1 MKKLVM
7 IGLAV
12 FLLVGVL
19 FIDSADLFATKS
31 FGESGDV
38 EDSNIVSVQGNGEI
52 KVAPDVAYIQIG
64 VETRDKN
71 AQKAQEE
78 NKAIMDKVTNEIKKF
93 LEDGT
98 DIQTSQYS
106 IYRSYDY
113 NDENKDE
120 YYVVNNSLSV
130 TLKNI
135 DNLGKVID
143 AASTA
148 GSNKISNINFGV
160 QDEQKYYNLALKNAM
175 ESAKVKAE
183 TIMTT
188 FGKKPGIPK
197 KVTET
202 GSYGGVLRSNVAFD
216 EVMLK
221 SNSVTP
227 IEAGEITI
235 TANVT
240 VEYDY

>member
-1 MKKLVM
+1 MKRIIMVG
-7 IGLAV
+7 IAV
-12 FLLVGVL
+12 FLMMGAL
-19 FIDSADLFATKS
+19 FIDSADLLSSKS
-31 FGESGDV
+31 YADEAVNDANV
-38 EDSNIVSVQGNGEI
+38 VSVQGNGEI

-64 VETRDKN
+64 VETKNEN

-78 NKAIMDKVTNEIKKF
+78 NKIIMEKVTNEIKKF
-93 LEDGT
+93 VQDAS
-98 DIQTSQYS
+98 DIQTSQYN
-106 IYRSYDY
+106 IYRNYDY
-113 NDENKDE
+113 NEDKKEE
-120 YYVVNNSLSV
+120 YYMVSNTLSV

-148 GSNKISNINFGV
+148 GSNRVSNISFGV

-175 ESAKVKAE
+175 SSAKAKAE
-183 TIMTT
+183 TIMGT
-188 FGKKPGIPK
+188 FGKKPGLPSR
-197 KVTET
+197 VTES
-202 GSYGGVLRSNVAFD
+202 GYYGGVQRSNVAFD

-235 TANVT
+235 SATVT
-240 VEYDY
+240 VEYQY